1 MAIDT
6 VTSFHPV
13 FSSSQSNLPHRYGN
27 SHAIWDHTVLPA
39 TRQRWHSRLYPS
51 RSWYWIKRPRNRR
64 TDGWTDTRSL
74 HRRLPHTML
83 AGPITWELDGCRK
96 DSIQLMKLSSDAT
109 TDEYERTYQ
118 TRHSTWRRVAYIHWR
133 DRTFVPLDICP
144 SLLKSPWQTS
154 VDACSQQMNWTE
166 VNCSLWTAANQL
178 RDADARVTNT

>member
-1 MAIDT
+1 M
-6 VTSFHPV
+6 
-13 FSSSQSNLPHRYGN
+13 
-27 SHAIWDHTVLPA
+27 LPA

-51 RSWYWIKRPRNRR
+51 RWYSIKRPRNRR

-74 HRRLPHTML
+74 HRRLLLTML

-144 SLLKSPWQTS
+144 LPVEVTMANICRRVFTADEL
-154 VDACSQQMNWTE
+154 NWSE
-166 VNCSLWTAANQL
+166 LQLVNCSQPTSWRWRA
-178 RDADARVTNT
+178 RDQYTRWSDVTESMVTIRPPFCGYSMA